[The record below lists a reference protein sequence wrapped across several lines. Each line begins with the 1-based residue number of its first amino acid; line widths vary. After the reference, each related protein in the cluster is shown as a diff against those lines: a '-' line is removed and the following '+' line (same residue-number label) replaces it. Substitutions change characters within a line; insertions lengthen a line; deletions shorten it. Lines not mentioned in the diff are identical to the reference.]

1 MVASGRKTVS
11 PNVFGACFY
20 DCFRLVKMDVDLS
33 EGVEFLRGVWGVCL
47 FLFFTLNSPT
57 QFKQAWEDQSSV
69 FVNSE
74 KENWEISV
82 IAVTALLHHSCN
94 TSIHLFL
101 PVKDRPSLTHS
112 RILEKMVTIE
122 LGIQI

>member
-1 MVASGRKTVS
+1 MWLPQAEKQYLPTCLVH
-11 PNVFGACFY
+11 VF

-33 EGVEFLRGVWGVCL
+33 EGAEFLRGVWGVCL
-47 FLFFTLNSPT
+47 FLLFTLNSPT